1 MGAHGFAWATAGVY
15 RRMSA
20 HRTEDRRHWSL
31 VASVDSLDEE
41 VGSQKQASIEE
52 PPNAE
57 VELKVRVRG

>member
-1 MGAHGFAWATAGVY
+1 MAQDLSSILISQIIGPRVKHVRDGV
-15 RRMSA
+15 
-20 HRTEDRRHWSL
+20 
-31 VASVDSLDEE
+31 VDSLDEE